1 MGLFILPGRLKKE
14 LGEVEKYLTGKTAFD
29 MKTLADPENAM
40 YKHADMIV
48 QLVNDNGTEN
58 TPAKAK
64 KIVTDYVNNACEQIL
79 ECTAVF
85 KNTEVGQ
92 AAFDRFM
99 KEGLGLSEF

>member
-14 LGEVEKYLTGKTAFD
+14 LGEVENYLTGKTPFD
-29 MKTLADPENAM
+29 LKALADPDSPM

-85 KNTEVGQ
+85 KNTEEGQ

-99 KEGLGLSEF
+99 KEGLSLTKF